1 MQRLA
6 PIEGLRAYLAIWVL
20 CSHVLEWSG
29 YSATSLPGPLS
40 FVRRGPLAVDV
51 FMIVSGFVIF
61 HLLRSQ
67 QQTYWQ
73 FIVRRFF
80 RLFPAFLVFFIIAVA
95 VQGIAV
101 SNLHNYPH
109 LPPDSRNELLLLE
122 NHLPTVT
129 DTLLHLSMLHGLVP
143 NVVIP
148 HEPLL
153 WLVPSWSVSLEWQ
166 FYLIAPFMFMCL
178 VGAKPRQQTL
188 ACVGFVLLLI
198 VRRRWLPAVDLD
210 AALPLHIE
218 HFFLGGVSYM
228 FYSSI
233 SSGDQSNRNQ
243 SQIFVLAVAV
253 AASLLVISRH
263 GYQIVPICAW
273 LIFLGLLLEPP
284 TGRWGR
290 AVLPLFNNPVAQFI
304 GRISYSVYLCHWIVI
319 ILAQA
324 ALLHLWPGLPKP
336 VHCLSLLAM
345 TLAISVALSYASHTL
360 IESPGIRLGRQL
372 AARQTH
378 QEAPGL
384 QKILP
389 KSAN

>member
-29 YSATSLPGPLS
+29 YVATDLPGPLG
-40 FVRRGPLAVDV
+40 FVRRGELAVHV

-61 HLLRSQ
+61 HLLRCQ
-67 QQTYWQ
+67 EQTYWQ

-80 RLFPAFLVFFIIAVA
+80 RLCPAFLAFFMIAVA
-95 VQGIAV
+95 VQAIAV

-122 NHLPTVT
+122 DHSLTVT
-129 DTLLHLSMLHGLVP
+129 DTLLHFSMLHGMVP

-153 WLVPSWSVSLEWQ
+153 VLPPSWSISLEWQ
-166 FYLIAPFMFMCL
+166 FYLIAPFMFMLL
-178 VGAKPRQQTL
+178 VGAKPHHQTL
-188 ACVGFVLLLI
+188 ACAAYVLLLI
-198 VRRRWLPAVDLD
+198 MRRRWIPAVDND

-218 HFFLGGVSYM
+218 HFFFGGVSYM
-228 FYSSI
+228 LYSSL

-243 SQIFVLAVAV
+243 SQIFVFAVAA
-253 AASLLVISRH
+253 AASLLVISRNPGH
-263 GYQIVPICAW
+263 LVPICAW
-273 LIFLGLLLEPP
+273 LMFLGLLLDPA
-284 TGRWGR
+284 TGRWDR
-290 AVLPLFNNPVAQFI
+290 AVLRIFNNPVAQFI
-304 GRISYSVYLCHWIVI
+304 GRTSYSVYLCHWIVI

-324 ALLHLWPGLPKP
+324 ALVHLWPSLPKP
-336 VHCLSLLAM
+336 VHCLALLAM
-345 TLAISVALSYASHTL
+345 TLAISVALSYLSYTL

-372 AARQTH
+372 AAGQT
-378 QEAPGL
+378 L
-384 QKILP
+384 QATDVP
-389 KSAN
+389 KKA